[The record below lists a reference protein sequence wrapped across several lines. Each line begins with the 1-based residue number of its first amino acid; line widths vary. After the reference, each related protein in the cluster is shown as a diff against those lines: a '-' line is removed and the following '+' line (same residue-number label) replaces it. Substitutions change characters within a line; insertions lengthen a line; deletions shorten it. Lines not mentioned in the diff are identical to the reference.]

1 MVLDRASIHFG
12 FDSILVVL
20 AIEKVDLQMH
30 TVAVA
35 DLLAVGKSSAVE
47 LECTDTVEFAAV
59 EPLGSVV
66 RMATVE
72 HCSVVDTAP
81 AADASFAA
89 EEQTMTFELVTVHR
103 TNLRAVDP
111 LAVVSHMRID
121 EQGFVGDLSVTAV
134 VPFADD

>member
-1 MVLDRASIHFG
+1 MPLDRASIRFG
-12 FDSILVVL
+12 SDSILVVL
-20 AIEKVDLQMH
+20 AVEKVDLQMH

-35 DLLAVGKSSAVE
+35 DPLAVDKSSAVE
-47 LECTDTVEFAAV
+47 LEHTDTMEFAAV

-72 HCSVVDTAP
+72 HCSVADIAH